1 MPVIVMKDHAE
12 PLMNEDDH
20 DRIRPSPS
28 GKSNQ
33 KYLLRWALVIF
44 SLAVWFVMA
53 ALLIW

>member
-1 MPVIVMKDHAE
+1 MKDHAE

-33 KYLLRWALVIF
+33 KYLLRWALVVF